1 MGQIQKETLRH
12 TEAFQLYCT
21 LGARR
26 SLNEVARIMGVSS
39 NSINKWAR
47 SFDWKQRVEE
57 HDSTLVGRLEK
68 ETGETVAQTKARYHR
83 RIRTAIDRWFQAH
96 FGQPIAALK
105 AVKKFSVADIA
116 LLTKLDLVL
125 MGEPDL
131 RIETSAHDREIDE
144 LLGQL
149 TTNELRELVQ
159 VAKALRDPTETEK
172 PERVGGGGS

>member
-1 MGQIQKETLRH
+1 MGQIRKETLRH
-12 TEAFQLYCT
+12 QEAFQLYCT

-26 SLNEVARIMGVSS
+26 SLNEVARITGVSS

-68 ETGETVAQTKARYHR
+68 EIDETVVQTKAKYHR
-83 RIRTAIDRWFQAH
+83 RIRTALDRWFQAH

-105 AVKKFSVADIA
+105 AVKKFSVSDIA
-116 LLTKLDLVL
+116 LLMKLDLVL
-125 MGEPDL
+125 MGEPDMIG
-131 RIETSAHDREIDE
+131 RIETAHDREIDQ

-149 TTNELRELVQ
+149 TTDELRELVT
-159 VAKALRDPTETEK
+159 VAKALRAPAETEK
-172 PERVGGGGS
+172 PERVG

>member
-1 MGQIQKETLRH
+1 MGQIRKETLKH
-12 TEAFQLYCT
+12 QEAFQLYCT
-21 LGARR
+21 LGAKR
-26 SLNEVARIMGVSS
+26 SYNEVSRIMQISS

-47 SFDWKQRVEE
+47 SFDWKKRVEE

-68 ETGETVAQTKARYHR
+68 ETGETVVQTKAKYHR
-83 RIRTAIDRWFQAH
+83 RIRTALDRWFQAH
-96 FGQPIAALK
+96 FGQPIAALR

-116 LLTKLDLVL
+116 LLTKLDLQL

-131 RIETSAHDREIDE
+131 RIETTHDREIDE

-159 VAKALRDPTETEK
+159 VAKALRAPTETSK
-172 PERVGGGGS
+172 PERVG